1 MGTLTE
7 SLSGMLLL
15 PLVVSILLAGLAQSN
30 ENYEEN
36 GMEYNLPVALESTE
50 EEGILQRGQVW
61 NRNVGGGGKGK
72 AGRNGKAGGGG
83 KDKRKRM
90 ARKNG
95 RRVQNK
101 SGRGRGQ
108 RWGKRRSWRRR
119 NGKGKRQGRTK
130 TDRF

>member
-15 PLVVSILLAGLAQSN
+15 PLVVSTLLAGLAQSN

-36 GMEYNLPVALESTE
+36 GMEYNLPVALEGIAE
-50 EEGILQRGQVW
+50 EEGMVQRRQVW
-61 NRNVGGGGKGK
+61 NRNAGRGGKGK
-72 AGRNGKAGGGG
+72 AGRGGKVGGGE

-101 SGRGRGQ
+101 MMNSRRGRGQ
-108 RWGKRRSWRRR
+108 RWGKRRSWRKR
-119 NGKGKRQGRTK
+119 NGKGKR
-130 TDRF
+130 